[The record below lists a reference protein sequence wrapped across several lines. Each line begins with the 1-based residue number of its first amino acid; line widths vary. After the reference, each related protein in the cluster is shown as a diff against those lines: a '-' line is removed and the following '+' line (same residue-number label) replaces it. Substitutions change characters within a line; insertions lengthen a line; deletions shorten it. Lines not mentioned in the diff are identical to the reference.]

1 MRNQGRQGGRGAGL
15 NGLIRLVHQAR
26 SKRQP
31 ATQARI
37 IFNKLRTQTDATK
50 ATVYLICRDIDKGHK
65 RRPAGHNL
73 NASSSELEY
82 TLG

>member
-1 MRNQGRQGGRGAGL
+1 MRNQGRQGGRGPEL
-15 NGLIRLVHQAR
+15 NGLIRLAYQAR
-26 SKRQP
+26 LKRQP
-31 ATQARI
+31 ATQTCI
-37 IFNKLRTQTDATK
+37 TFYQLTTQTDASK
-50 ATVYLICRDIDKGHK
+50 ASAYLICRDIDKVHK